1 MNNIREKFDE
11 YGVYNIRDVISN
23 FEEITN
29 ISFLSLIA
37 ELCNNNNNIITKEE
51 IINYCNNNFSNLYES
66 KNNKKINEE
75 IIKRR
80 LFDYDILSKI
90 INIYKEKGKELINII
105 LYLNNCNEKTDK
117 DFEEKLEKLDIKHYQ
132 NIISGR
138 DLIRILEALINLI
151 NNYDNY
157 YNKINNYE
165 TYNRQNYDRMI
176 YYSEDAFP
184 NESLIQDERN
194 HDKTS
199 LSRIKKKKI

>member
-1 MNNIREKFDE
+1 MNNIREMFDE

-37 ELCNNNNNIITKEE
+37 KLCNNNNNIITKEE

-66 KNNKKINEE
+66 KNNKIINEE
-75 IIKRR
+75 IINRR
-80 LFDYDILSKI
+80 LIDYDTLSNI
-90 INIYKEKGKELINII
+90 INVYKKKGIKLINII
-105 LYLNNCNEKTDK
+105 LYLNNCDKIKIEYYEK
-117 DFEEKLEKLDIKHYQ
+117 KLKELDIKHYQ

-157 YNKINNYE
+157 YKKINNYE
-165 TYNRQNYDRMI
+165 TYNRQNYDFL
-176 YYSEDAFP
+176 SKDELP

>member
-1 MNNIREKFDE
+1 MSNIREMFDE

-29 ISFLSLIA
+29 ISFISLIA
-37 ELCNNNNNIITKEE
+37 KLDNNNNNIITKEE

-66 KNNKKINEE
+66 KYNKIINEE
-75 IIKRR
+75 IINRR
-80 LFDYDILSKI
+80 LIDYDTLSNI
-90 INIYKEKGKELINII
+90 IKVYKKKGIKLINII
-105 LYLNNCNEKTDK
+105 LYLNNCDKIKIEYYEK
-117 DFEEKLEKLDIKHYQ
+117 KLKEVDIKHYQ

-165 TYNRQNYDRMI
+165 TYNRQNYDFL
-176 YYSEDAFP
+176 SKDELP

>member
-1 MNNIREKFDE
+1 MSNIREMFDE

-29 ISFLSLIA
+29 ISFISLIA
-37 ELCNNNNNIITKEE
+37 KLDNNNNNIITKEE

-66 KNNKKINEE
+66 KYNKIINEE

-117 DFEEKLEKLDIKHYQ
+117 DFEEKLVKLDINH
-132 NIISGR
+132 NNNTIVGR
-138 DLIRILEALINLI
+138 DLIRILEALINLKK
-151 NNYDNY
+151 NYDNY

>member
-1 MNNIREKFDE
+1 MNNIREMFDE

-29 ISFLSLIA
+29 ISFISLIA

-105 LYLNNCNEKTDK
+105 FYLNNCNEKTDK

-138 DLIRILEALINLI
+138 DLIRILEALINLK
-151 NNYDNY
+151 NN
-157 YNKINNYE
+157 
-165 TYNRQNYDRMI
+165 
-176 YYSEDAFP
+176 
-184 NESLIQDERN
+184 
-194 HDKTS
+194 
-199 LSRIKKKKI
+199 